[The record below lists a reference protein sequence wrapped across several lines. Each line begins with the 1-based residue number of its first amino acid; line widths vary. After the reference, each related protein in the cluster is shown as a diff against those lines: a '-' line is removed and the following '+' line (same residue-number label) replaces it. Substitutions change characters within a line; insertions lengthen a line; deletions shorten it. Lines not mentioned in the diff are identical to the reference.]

1 MQQNLD
7 KITQTTFSST
17 ASSNQSYILVV
28 DDEPSFCTVLSEIL
42 RSFGYMVRHVYTVRH
57 AYELLEEEIPDLI
70 LTDVMM
76 PDIDGLTFIRQMR
89 ANPERS
95 SIPMIVVS
103 AKSQP
108 EDIAATKDAG
118 ADACLIKPF
127 SARELRQVVHDHL
140 QSKYQ
145 PN

>member
-1 MQQNLD
+1 MQHSLD
-7 KITQTTFSST
+7 ETTQTAFST
-17 ASSNQSYILVV
+17 NASSNPSYILIV

-42 RSFGYMVRHVYTVRH
+42 RSFGYMVRHVHTVRH
-57 AYELLEEEIPDLI
+57 AYELLKEQIPDLI

-89 ANPERS
+89 ADPERS
-95 SIPMIVVS
+95 SIPIIVVS

-108 EDIAATKDAG
+108 EDIAASKDAG

-140 QSKYQ
+140 HSKYQ
-145 PN
+145 